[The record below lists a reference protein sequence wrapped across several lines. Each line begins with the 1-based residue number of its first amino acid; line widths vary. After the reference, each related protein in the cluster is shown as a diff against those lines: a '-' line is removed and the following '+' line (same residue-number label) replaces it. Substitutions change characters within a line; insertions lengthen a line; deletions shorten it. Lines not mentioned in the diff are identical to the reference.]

1 MKCKVCRKHFTP
13 DSRLVYQVSDSIS
26 VVQALTVS
34 QKTYDAID
42 CPRCGCQLVLNV
54 RMPKAVKGGA
64 EDDD

>member
-1 MKCKVCRKHFTP
+1 MKCKVCGKRFVL

-26 VVQALTVS
+26 VVQALTAP
-34 QKTYDAID
+34 QKTYDATD

-64 EDDD
+64 DNDD

>member
-1 MKCKVCRKHFTP
+1 MKCKVCGKRFVL

-26 VVQALTVS
+26 VVQALAAP
-34 QKTYDAID
+34 QKTYDAAD

-64 EDDD
+64 DNDD